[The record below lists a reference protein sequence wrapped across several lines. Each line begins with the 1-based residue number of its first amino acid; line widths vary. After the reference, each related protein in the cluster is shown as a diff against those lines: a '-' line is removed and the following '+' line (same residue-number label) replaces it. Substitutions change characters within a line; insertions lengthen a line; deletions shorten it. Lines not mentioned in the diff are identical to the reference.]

1 MKGNLHQYRIASI
14 NPVTGDVANTPLNHH
29 INYAAPN
36 DPVPANEGAQFSHT
50 DGAGAQR
57 RWRKALRHR
66 YGLNKVAVINTTSLE
81 DGSYTASSDDH
92 IEISGGG
99 PAGLVLDEQ
108 NVRAYVYSRFANSV
122 SILSVN
128 SHPGAERGNCNAID

>member
-1 MKGNLHQYRIASI
+1 MAKS
-14 NPVTGDVANTPLNHH
+14 
-29 INYAAPN
+29 
-36 DPVPANEGAQFSHT
+36 
-50 DGAGAQR
+50 
-57 RWRKALRHR
+57 LRHR
-66 YGLNKVAVINTTSLE
+66 YGLDKVAVIDTASLE

-108 NVRAYVYSRFANSV
+108 NARAYVYSRFANSV

-128 SHPGAERGNCNAID
+128 SHPGAEIGTATLSTNPEPNPCKTDAASCMTRG